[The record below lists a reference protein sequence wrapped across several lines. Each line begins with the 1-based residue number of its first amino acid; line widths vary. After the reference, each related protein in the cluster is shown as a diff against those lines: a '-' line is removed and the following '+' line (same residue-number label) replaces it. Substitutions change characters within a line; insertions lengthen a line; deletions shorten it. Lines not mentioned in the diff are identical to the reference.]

1 MISVKTAAAE
11 IVKTVEWQELRHN
24 ELFSAPGGVSCQA
37 QVHVPN
43 PSPKY
48 KVQSPEERDWDCGA
62 GKRPFMTFYSL
73 LSISM
78 TFMIKCLL

>member
-48 KVQSPEERDWDCGA
+48 KVQSPEERDWGWEKTIHDLLY
-62 GKRPFMTFYSL
+62 PFINFYDVYD
-73 LSISM
+73 
-78 TFMIKCLL
+78 